1 MPAADKQP
9 RSFVFLDAAGGTG
22 SLREVVV
29 SRLNF
34 VVSLNTDKNDYQ
46 REQGVAAEE
55 TGRRL
60 GVGVQVIHADNDA
73 IQQSQQLL
81 NVIQSSNGKR
91 PDGIIMMPVGTGLAQ
106 VAATAVNAGIGWVV
120 LNRDVDYLAELR
132 RKHKV
137 PAFGVSVDQEEIGRI
152 QGRQIAAL
160 LPEGGLVLYIMGPA
174 GNVAVTARTTGMQAT
189 KPTSVQ
195 VRTLRGS
202 WTEESGYGAIAA
214 WLRLTTSQQTP
225 VALIAAQ
232 SDNMAMGARRAFES
246 NMSGADRERWCGLPF
261 LGVDAV
267 PDPAQEW
274 VRKGLLTASVV
285 LPITTSTALEMLV
298 RAIETRTQPAE
309 RNKPVPPVSFPAIE
323 KLVERR
329 RQKDASKGY

>member
-1 MPAADKQP
+1 
-9 RSFVFLDAAGGTG
+9 VFLNPGGGQG
-22 SLREVVV
+22 SGEVFV

-55 TGRRL
+55 AGRRL
-60 GVGVQVIHADNDA
+60 GVGVQVIHADNDP

-81 NVIQSSNGKR
+81 NVIQSPQSKR
-91 PDGIIMMPVGTGLAQ
+91 LDGIIMMPVGTGLAQ
-106 VAATAVNAGIGWVV
+106 VAATAVSAGIGWVV
-120 LNRDVDYLAELR
+120 LNREVDYLGELR

-160 LPEGGLVLYIMGPA
+160 LPEGGLVLYIMGPS
-174 GNVAVTARTTGMQAT
+174 GNFAVTARNTGMQAT
-189 KPTSVQ
+189 KPMDVQ

-214 WLRLTTSQQTP
+214 WLRLSTSHQTP
-225 VALIAAQ
+225 VSLIAAQ

-246 NMSGADRERWCGLPF
+246 LTSGADRERWSALPF

-298 RAIETRTQPAE
+298 RAIETGTQPPE

-323 KLVERR
+323 QIVQNRGMK
-329 RQKDASKGY
+329 KASSGY